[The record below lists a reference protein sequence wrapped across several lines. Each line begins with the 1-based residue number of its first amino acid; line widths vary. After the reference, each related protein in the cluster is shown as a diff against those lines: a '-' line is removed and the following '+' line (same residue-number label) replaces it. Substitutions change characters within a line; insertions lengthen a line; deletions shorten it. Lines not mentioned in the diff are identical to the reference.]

1 MGQTQTVGV
10 HPEEGCKKDPG
21 RAGSSVRRAEGVSV
35 SVKAHRGMRLVRSA
49 GAYVGEAE
57 EGAQKA
63 SGDAGAPAGCWARLS
78 PT

>member
-49 GAYVGEAE
+49 GAYVGGSRGGGTE
-57 EGAQKA
+57 
-63 SGDAGAPAGCWARLS
+63 SLR
-78 PT
+78 